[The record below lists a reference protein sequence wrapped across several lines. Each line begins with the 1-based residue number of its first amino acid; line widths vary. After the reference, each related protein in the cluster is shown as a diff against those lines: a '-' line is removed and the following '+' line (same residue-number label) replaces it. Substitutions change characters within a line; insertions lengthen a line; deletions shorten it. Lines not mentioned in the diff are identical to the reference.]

1 MSEVPCFEGKPQN
14 KRTNK
19 KTNRMNSDISPNWVY
34 PECYWELVLD
44 IGPILRSW
52 KYFFGFQM
60 LGKNQ
65 IQNGESGVCITNLST
80 YVDVSVLN

>member
-1 MSEVPCFEGKPQN
+1 
-14 KRTNK
+14 
-19 KTNRMNSDISPNWVY
+19 MNSDILTNRMY
-34 PECYWELVLD
+34 PESYWELVLD
-44 IGPILRSW
+44 IVPILPSW

-65 IQNGESGVCITNLST
+65 IQNGESGVFITNLSN